1 MLYKVIEVAD
11 AAPVNPELRAIV
23 DHLDR
28 AGLDDGGVMLEP
40 QDLRVRLALRLTTV
54 NV

>member
-1 MLYKVIEVAD
+1 MILYKVEVAD
-11 AAPVNPELRAIV
+11 AAPVNPELRPIV

-28 AGLDDGGVMLEP
+28 AWLDDGGVMLEP
-40 QDLRVRLALRLTTV
+40 QDLRVRLALRLRTV

>member
-1 MLYKVIEVAD
+1 MILYKVEVAD

-23 DHLDR
+23 DHLDW
-28 AGLDDGGVMLEP
+28 AGLDDGGVVLEP
-40 QDLRVRLALRLTTV
+40 QDLGVRLTLSLGRV